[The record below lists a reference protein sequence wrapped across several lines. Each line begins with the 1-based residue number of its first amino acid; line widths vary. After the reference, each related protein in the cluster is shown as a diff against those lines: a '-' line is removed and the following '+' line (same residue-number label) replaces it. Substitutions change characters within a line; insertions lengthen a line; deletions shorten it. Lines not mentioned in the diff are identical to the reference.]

1 MFLRWADS
9 ASCQSPPGVPPR
21 ARQASTEN
29 ISDSLGARILI
40 AELRLAN
47 YKETASGIE
56 EAPSFASLPRGEGRT
71 STTAPSMEILHRPP
85 EWLNDLLPE
94 AARDIL
100 ANGGWNAVVGVVGLV
115 ALWFVWKL
123 LGGLLGPLFR
133 RSRKSTPRPKDEL
146 QVDLTN
152 LPLPAGK
159 PGLRR
164 LTADGVPVRMRL
176 VVVAAAGKE
185 MQINAA
191 AVDKILDRVLPGLG
205 GVANQDRPAI
215 RIWPPQ
221 LSY

>member
-1 MFLRWADS
+1 
-9 ASCQSPPGVPPR
+9 
-21 ARQASTEN
+21 
-29 ISDSLGARILI
+29 
-40 AELRLAN
+40 
-47 YKETASGIE
+47 
-56 EAPSFASLPRGEGRT
+56 
-71 STTAPSMEILHRPP
+71 P
-85 EWLNDLLPE
+85 EWLNDMLPE

-100 ANGGWNAVVGVVGLV
+100 ANGGWYVVVGLV
-115 ALWFVWKL
+115 GLVVLWWVWKF

-133 RSRKSTPRPKDEL
+133 RSRKFTPRPKGEIE
-146 QVDLTN
+146 VGLTN

-164 LTADGVPVRMRL
+164 LTVDGVPVRVRL

-185 MQINAA
+185 LQINAA

-221 LSY
+221 MSYQGFGVHFH